1 MMPTQSLRGSGAGY
15 KEGKGCAEKPRSKHL
30 EPGRPPRWRGHLT
43 FGVPRV
49 RRAGSRSINVLALAL
64 TLTGS
69 TAFGDD
75 QLDIRVYNDTADEIF
90 VTVYDMNAGSPRPV
104 LARQVIDGFAWLT
117 TSVTPSIGSDGHV
130 RWIAQTIGTAFHRCG
145 YGESGGLRT
154 NTMVKVFTDS
164 RCVKISPRP

>member
-1 MMPTQSLRGSGAGY
+1 MRSAGN
-15 KEGKGCAEKPRSKHL
+15 
-30 EPGRPPRWRGHLT
+30 
-43 FGVPRV
+43 
-49 RRAGSRSINVLALAL
+49 RSINVLGLAL

-69 TAFGDD
+69 TTFGDD
-75 QLDIRVYNDTADEIF
+75 QLDIRIYNDTADDIV

-117 TSVTPSIGSDGHV
+117 TSVTPSIGSDGRV

-154 NTMVKVFTDS
+154 HAMVKVSTDS
-164 RCVKISPRP
+164 RCVKMSPRP

>member
-1 MMPTQSLRGSGAGY
+1 M
-15 KEGKGCAEKPRSKHL
+15 
-30 EPGRPPRWRGHLT
+30 
-43 FGVPRV
+43 
-49 RRAGSRSINVLALAL
+49 RRAGNRSINVLGLAL

-69 TAFGDD
+69 TTFGHD
-75 QLDIRVYNDTADEIF
+75 QLDIRIYNDTADDIV

-130 RWIAQTIGTAFHRCG
+130 RWIARTIGTPFHRCG

-154 NTMVKVFTDS
+154 NAMVKVFTDS
-164 RCVKISPRP
+164 KCLKMSPRP

>member
-1 MMPTQSLRGSGAGY
+1 
-15 KEGKGCAEKPRSKHL
+15 
-30 EPGRPPRWRGHLT
+30 
-43 FGVPRV
+43 V
-49 RRAGSRSINVLALAL
+49 RRAGHRSIGLLSLAL
-64 TLTGS
+64 TLTAS
-69 TAFGDD
+69 TTFGDE
-75 QLDIRVYNDTADEIF
+75 QLDIRIYNDTADEIV

-130 RWIAQTIGTAFHRCG
+130 RWIAQTIGTVFHRCG
-145 YGESGGLRT
+145 CGESGGLRT

>member
-1 MMPTQSLRGSGAGY
+1 MRVP
-15 KEGKGCAEKPRSKHL
+15 AELGRQLMAEDLAVPAFVRSTMLHVL
-30 EPGRPPRWRGHLT
+30 DELWAPDPN
-43 FGVPRV
+43 
-49 RRAGSRSINVLALAL
+49 RRSASAPAL

-69 TAFGDD
+69 TAF
-75 QLDIRVYNDTADEIF
+75 DIRIYNDTADEIV

-130 RWIAQTIGTAFHRCG
+130 RWIAQTIGTAFHKCG
-145 YGESGGLRT
+145 NGESGGLRT
-154 NTMVKVFTDS
+154 NAMVKVFTDS

>member
-1 MMPTQSLRGSGAGY
+1 MPTYRCSDGTVRVTADL
-15 KEGKGCAEKPRSKHL
+15 
-30 EPGRPPRWRGHLT
+30 
-43 FGVPRV
+43 RV
-49 RRAGSRSINVLALAL
+49 RVLGLAL
-64 TLTGS
+64 TLMGS

-75 QLDIRVYNDTADEIF
+75 QLYIRIYNDTADEIV
-90 VTVYDMNAGSPRPV
+90 VTVYDMNAGSPRPA

-154 NTMVKVFTDS
+154 NAMVKVFTDS
-164 RCVKISPRP
+164 RCVKISLRP